1 MGLEF
6 SMGLFEK
13 IKNLINSEISD
24 ENEPKEIAV
33 LVRVLSLIDVLFIL
47 ISMVFLFVTNNQKY
61 GAYAIIILA
70 ALFLVLFLSYSMNMH
85 SLIGAYYITMLA
97 FGAYFAACFG
107 VETMYHIQLLIVFL
121 LYFYRSNET
130 TFSRITTVCVSGI
143 LVLAIV
149 FFVSSMGA
157 ILPLSKSGETIL
169 IFVNTIH
176 VLVKLAVIG
185 AYFRVKFSASETK
198 ILQYSKKLEMIAT
211 TDPLTKL
218 QNRRGMFTHIE
229 SYIDEHI
236 KDNNFVL
243 TLGIGDIDF
252 FKKINDTYGHEAGD
266 YVLETLAKLMKEFM
280 KDKGMVARWGGE
292 EFLFCFEEENGDY
305 AFESLSKLLHL
316 IERYEF
322 SYNGVDFKVTMT
334 FGLEEFDERE
344 GIEKTISKADQKLY
358 MGKEAGRDR
367 VIY

>member
-1 MGLEF
+1 
-6 SMGLFEK
+6 MGLFEK
-13 IKNLINSEISD
+13 IKNLINSEIRD

-33 LVRVLSLIDVLFIL
+33 LVRILSLIDVLFVL
-47 ISMVFLFVTNNQKY
+47 MSMVFLFVTGNEIY
-61 GAYAIIILA
+61 GAYAIVILA
-70 ALFLVLFLSYSMNMH
+70 ALFVVLFLSYKLNMH
-85 SLIGAYYITMLA
+85 SLIGLYYVTMLV
-97 FGAYFAACFG
+97 FGGYFAMCFG
-107 VETMYHIQLLIVFL
+107 VTPMYQIQLLIVFL

-130 TFSRITTVCVSGI
+130 TFSRIAAVCVSGI
-143 LVLAIV
+143 LVLSTV
-149 FFVSSMGA
+149 FLVSANGA
-157 ILPLSKSGETIL
+157 IIPQAKQGETIL
-169 IFVNTIH
+169 IFINTVHI
-176 VLVKLAVIG
+176 LVKVAVIG

-218 QNRRGMFTHIE
+218 QNRRGMYTHIE
-229 SYIDEHI
+229 DYIKEHVN
-236 KDNNFVL
+236 DNNFVL

-322 SYNGVDFKVTMT
+322 SYNNIDFKVTMT

-358 MGKEAGRDR
+358 MGKEAGRNR